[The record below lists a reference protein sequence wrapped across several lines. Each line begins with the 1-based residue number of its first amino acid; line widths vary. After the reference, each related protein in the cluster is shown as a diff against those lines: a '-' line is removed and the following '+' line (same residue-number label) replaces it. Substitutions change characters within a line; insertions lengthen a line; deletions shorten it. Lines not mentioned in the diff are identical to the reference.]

1 MSGAKQLRQE
11 KKKHR
16 TADKEDKKMNT
27 NTVELNQEAMEQA
40 NGGLFD
46 GLIEKTK
53 KILMDIGNDF
63 NQSFCRHNYIRTGET
78 RMRPFCCKDV
88 LQHELFCT
96 KCHHK
101 KWTED

>member
-1 MSGAKQLRQE
+1 MK
-11 KKKHR
+11 
-16 TADKEDKKMNT
+16 D

-40 NGGLFD
+40 NGGFLDDLF
-46 GLIEKTK
+46 K
-53 KILMDIGNDF
+53 KAEELLWDIANDA
-63 NQSFCRHNYIRTGET
+63 NQTFCKHNYVRTGET

>member
-1 MSGAKQLRQE
+1 MDTS
-11 KKKHR
+11 
-16 TADKEDKKMNT
+16 TM
-27 NTVELNQEAMEQA
+27 ELNQNEMETV

-46 GLIEKTK
+46 GIMK
-53 KILMDIGNDF
+53 KAKELLWAIANDA
-63 NQSFCRHNYIRTGET
+63 NQSFCKHNYIRTGET